1 VTGAAGFIGSAFV
14 REALAK
20 GDKVVIYDA
29 LTYAGHMPNIESCLK
44 DGICEFVKADIRDY
58 DSALAALQKHKI
70 TQIANFAAEST
81 STIAFTARNPFS
93 KPTSWARSR
102 CSKPRAPIGLR

>member
-1 VTGAAGFIGSAFV
+1 LGAVLENNISDWAAGFIGSAFV

-44 DGICEFVKADIRDY
+44 DGIC
-58 DSALAALQKHKI
+58 DS
-70 TQIANFAAEST
+70 
-81 STIAFTARNPFS
+81 
-93 KPTSWARSR
+93 
-102 CSKPRAPIGLR
+102 